1 MTTTGAIERLAF
13 GRTGHASSR
22 VIFGAAAL
30 GGMRQEKADGLL
42 ELVMKAGINHIDT
55 AATYGDS
62 ELRLAPFLKDH
73 RNEVFLATKTGR
85 RDGAGA
91 REELERSLT
100 RLEVSNVDLIQLHNL
115 TDQKG
120 WQQAMASGGAVE
132 ALAQARDE
140 GLVNHIGVTGHGT
153 YAAEMHL
160 KSLNEFDFA
169 SVLVPYNYSMRQH
182 PEFSADL
189 EALIATCAERQV
201 AVQTIKAVARRRWS
215 DDDPDKRFSW
225 YMPIRDP
232 DALQRAI
239 SYVLARPGL
248 DLNTTSD
255 ATILPAMFAAAAGD
269 NAMPSDGAMIQ
280 DAETLGIEP
289 LFVRDVSDDVRVA

>member
-120 WQQAMASGGAVE
+120 WAQAMASGGAVE

-248 DLNTTSD
+248 YLNTTSD

-269 NAMPSDGAMIQ
+269 ISMPSDEAMIK

>member
-1 MTTTGAIERLAF
+1 MTTAAAIERLEF
-13 GRTGHASSR
+13 GRTRHASSR

-42 ELVMKAGINHIDT
+42 ELVMQAGINHIDT
-55 AATYGDS
+55 AASYGDS

-73 RNEVFLATKTGR
+73 RNDVFLATKTGQ

-100 RLEVSNVDLIQLHNL
+100 RLEVASVELIQLHNL

-120 WQQAMASGGAVE
+120 WEQAMASGGAVE
-132 ALAQARDE
+132 ALAQAKDE
-140 GLVNHIGVTGHGT
+140 GLVKHIGITGHGT

-160 KSLNEFDFA
+160 KSLNEYDFA
-169 SVLVPYNYSMRQH
+169 SVLVPYNYSMRQN

-215 DDDPDKRFSW
+215 DDDADKRFSW

-248 DLNTTSD
+248 YLNTTSD
-255 ATILPAMFAAAAGD
+255 ATILPAVFAAAAAD
-269 NAMPSDGAMIQ
+269 LTMPSDEAMNN